1 MALKTTEKPPFT
13 DSFSF
18 DDVLLEPGYSE
29 ILPGDVNLTTQL
41 GPLTLNVPILSAAM
55 DTVTEAKTAI
65 ALGLMGGLGV
75 LHKNNSAEGQ
85 SWHVKRVKNFQNAV
99 ILNPITVRADQK
111 ISEVLQLIEETGVSG
126 FPVLDENGK
135 LTGMCTGRDLRY
147 ASDKQK
153 LVSNVMS
160 SPVKSLPEGS
170 SQDQAVEFFRK
181 YKVEKLPL
189 VDKSG
194 KLKGLITSKDWRYQA
209 EHPLALRDQ
218 RGSLLVA
225 AAVGV
230 LEGGIGRAEALV
242 RDGVDAL
249 VVDSAHGHSKGV
261 LKTVELIK
269 KKYPKVVIIAG
280 NIATAEGAIA
290 LAKAG
295 ADVVKVGIGP
305 GSICTT
311 RIVSGAG
318 MPQLSAVMRVSDAI
332 RAKYKKVGI
341 IADGGIRYSGDITK
355 ALAAGADAVMLGSLL
370 AGTDESPGE
379 TILYG
384 GRAYKS
390 YRGMG
395 SLGAMKRG
403 SSDRYFQDGVAETT
417 KLVPEG
423 VEARVPY
430 RGKLRDVVHQL
441 LGGLRSGMGYVGAA
455 DLKELRSKACFTKI
469 SAGALKE
476 SHVHDVAITAEAPNY
491 SGGGSDR

>member
-1 MALKTTEKPPFT
+1 MALKKTSLNSLTE
-13 DSFSF
+13 SFSF
-18 DDVLLEPGYSE
+18 DDVLLEPSYSD
-29 ILPGDVNLTTQL
+29 ILPGDVDLSTRL
-41 GPLTLNVPILSAAM
+41 GPLNLNIPILSAAM
-55 DTVTEAKTAI
+55 DTVTESKTAI

-75 LHKNNSAEGQ
+75 LHKNNSIEGQ
-85 SWHVKRVKNFQNAV
+85 SKHVKRVKNFQNAV

-111 ISEVLQLIEETGVSG
+111 IEEVLALIEETGVSG
-126 FPVLDENGK
+126 FPVLNENGL

-147 ASDKQK
+147 ASVKQK
-153 LVSNVMS
+153 LVSDVMS
-160 SPVKSLPEGS
+160 SPVKSLPEGA
-170 SQDQAVEFFRK
+170 SQEQAVEFFRK

-189 VDKSG
+189 IDKKG
-194 KLKGLITSKDWRYQA
+194 NLKGLITSKDWRYQA
-209 EHPLALRDQ
+209 EHPNALRDK

-230 LEGGIGRAEALV
+230 LDGGMERAEALV
-242 RDGVDAL
+242 RSGVDAL

-261 LKTVELIK
+261 IKTVELLK
-269 KKYPKVVIIAG
+269 KRFPGIVVIAG
-280 NIATAEGAIA
+280 NIATSQGAID

-332 RAKYKKVGI
+332 RSNFKKVGI

-355 ALAAGADAVMLGSLL
+355 ALAAGADAVMLGSLF

-379 TILYG
+379 TILYR

-403 SSDRYFQDGVAETT
+403 SSDRYFQEGVSETT

-430 RGKLRDVVHQL
+430 RGKIKDVVHQL

-455 DLKELRSKACFTKI
+455 NLKDLRNASFTKI
-469 SAGALKE
+469 STGALKE
-476 SHVHDVAITAEAPNY
+476 SHVHDVSITSESPNY
-491 SGGGSDR
+491 SGHTSD